1 MKSKYI
7 DIPATIQV
15 IGGIYQD
22 PNILDMEDKYHFYIE
37 DFPEEFHKVIFGA
50 IYNLHQLGAK
60 EINIQTIDNYLE
72 QRPKKYAIYKANK
85 GEEYLERLEQIT
97 ELPAFDYYYNRVKK
111 MTLLRM
117 YDKVGM
123 DLKWLY
129 DVDNVIDLKKK
140 QKQEEWLDNHSLA
153 EIADAIDL
161 KISTIRL
168 KYVENNTEDFSQC
181 GDGLFE
187 LIEDLA
193 KTPEFGVPLYG
204 KYINTI
210 TRGARLKKFYL
221 RSASTGLGKALPN
234 YARIPT
240 PNGWRKV
247 GEIKVGD
254 YLFGDD
260 GKPTKVLATFPQE
273 KEKEVWKIIFE
284 DGREVECC
292 GEHLWEYN
300 YLNNNIVS
308 DTQTLYKN
316 FKEDRDNFKIKINKA
331 VQYPQKEFGANPY
344 IIGLAF
350 GKKVIPEEYLF
361 GSIEQR
367 KELLKGIINISGKR
381 NENGEITISASSSEY
396 LLQELKELIRSLGLV
411 AFSNYDKESLRYIIT
426 INEDKEYLNIVDIIK
441 TNRKASMTCF
451 TVDNDSHLFLTENF
465 IVTHNTRTM
474 IADACYIA
482 VDKIY
487 NVEKGC
493 WETNGV
499 TEPTL
504 YISTEQETAE
514 IQTMMLAFVSGVNEE
529 HIITGRYLEGEKERV
544 LEAASILQQSPI
556 YIKTLPDF
564 SLQDIEN
571 AIKYSIREWGV
582 RYVAFDYIH
591 SSMKILSEIGS
602 KSGVKGLRE
611 DNILFMI
618 SVRLKDLCN
627 QYNIFILSSTQL
639 NAGYTTADVYD
650 QNLLRGAKAI
660 ADKIDVG
667 VLMVKATEEDRE
679 ALSDIIRLQGCEPP
693 TIKMSVYKNRR
704 GRWKDILIWC
714 KADLGTCRVDPL
726 FITDYNYELLSIEDT
741 KVTKVKQE
749 EISFEN

>member
-7 DIPATIQV
+7 DVPATIQV

-37 DFPEEFHKVIFGA
+37 DFPEEFHKIIFGA

-72 QRPKKYAIYKANK
+72 QRPKKYAVYKANK

-316 FKEDRDNFKIKINKA
+316 FKEDKDNFKIKINKA

-367 KELLKGIINISGKR
+367 KELLKGIINICGER

-396 LLQELKELIRSLGLV
+396 LLQELRELIRSLGLV
-411 AFSNYDKESLRYIIT
+411 AFSKYDKEDLIRC
-426 INEDKEYLNIVDIIK
+426 L
-441 TNRKASMTCF
+441 
-451 TVDNDSHLFLTENF
+451 
-465 IVTHNTRTM
+465 
-474 IADACYIA
+474 
-482 VDKIY
+482 
-487 NVEKGC
+487 EK
-493 WETNGV
+493 NHKV
-499 TEPTL
+499 
-504 YISTEQETAE
+504 I
-514 IQTMMLAFVSGVNEE
+514 
-529 HIITGRYLEGEKERV
+529 EK
-544 LEAASILQQSPI
+544 L
-556 YIKTLPDF
+556 
-564 SLQDIEN
+564 
-571 AIKYSIREWGV
+571 
-582 RYVAFDYIH
+582 
-591 SSMKILSEIGS
+591 
-602 KSGVKGLRE
+602 
-611 DNILFMI
+611 
-618 SVRLKDLCN
+618 
-627 QYNIFILSSTQL
+627 
-639 NAGYTTADVYD
+639 
-650 QNLLRGAKAI
+650 
-660 ADKIDVG
+660 
-667 VLMVKATEEDRE
+667 
-679 ALSDIIRLQGCEPP
+679 
-693 TIKMSVYKNRR
+693 
-704 GRWKDILIWC
+704 
-714 KADLGTCRVDPL
+714 
-726 FITDYNYELLSIEDT
+726 
-741 KVTKVKQE
+741 
-749 EISFEN
+749 